1 MGKSGAFLG
10 LVEMPILATKKDML
24 IGEFLHTL
32 DDKNRISL
40 PSKIRK
46 EMGKTVVL
54 TPGLDGCLFM
64 FTENEWKK
72 IAEKLSES
80 SLLQSDNR
88 SFNRYMFGGA
98 VLSPIDGAGRIL
110 IPDFLLT
117 RAGLKSKIVLIGVQ
131 NRVEVWNDKAWAEYK
146 RGVEGKADTLAE
158 KLGGVGV
165 L

>member
-1 MGKSGAFLG
+1 
-10 LVEMPILATKKDML
+10 MPALLSSQNIDMF

-40 PSKIRK
+40 PAKMRK

-80 SLLQSDNR
+80 SLLQADNR

-98 VLSPIDGAGRIL
+98 TISPIDTAGRIL
-110 IPDFLLT
+110 LPDFLIS
-117 RAGLKSKIVLIGVQ
+117 RAGLKSKVMLIGVQ
-131 NRVEVWNDKAWAEYK
+131 NRVEVWNDKAWQEYK
-146 RGVEGKADTLAE
+146 KVVEKEADTLAE